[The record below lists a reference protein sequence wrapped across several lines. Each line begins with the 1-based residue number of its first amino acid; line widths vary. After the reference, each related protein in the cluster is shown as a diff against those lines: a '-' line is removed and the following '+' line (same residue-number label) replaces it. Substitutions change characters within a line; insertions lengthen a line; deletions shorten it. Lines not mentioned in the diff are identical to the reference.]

1 MTQVTVRMTSRDV
14 HVRMLGHAGDDLV
27 CAGISTVVG
36 AMLNVLGDDAEK
48 VVYEPGHVEFS
59 SHRPRRE
66 SMGAI
71 RVLIE
76 AMMMLSEKFPGRV
89 GVTLEKPHEIQ

>member
-1 MTQVTVRMTSRDV
+1 MTQVTVRMTSKDV
-14 HVRMLGHAGDDLV
+14 YVQMLGHAGDDLV
-27 CAGISTVVG
+27 CAGISTVCG
-36 AMLNVLGDDAEK
+36 AMLNVLGDDAEH

-59 SHRPRRE
+59 AHRPRRE

-76 AMMMLSEKFPGRV
+76 AMMMLSEKFPERV
-89 GVTLEKPHEIQ
+89 GVTLEERLNVQ

>member
-1 MTQVTVRMTSRDV
+1 MTQVTVRMTGKDV
-14 HVRMLGHAGDDLV
+14 WVKMLGHAGDDLV
-27 CAGISTVVG
+27 CAGISTVCG
-36 AMLNVLGDDAEK
+36 AMLNVLGDDAEH
-48 VVYEPGHVEFS
+48 VTYEPGHVEFS

-71 RVLIE
+71 QVLVE
-76 AMMMLSEKFPGRV
+76 AMMMLSEKFPDRV

>member
-1 MTQVTVRMTSRDV
+1 MTQVTIRLTSKDV
-14 HVRMLGHAGDDLV
+14 YVKMLGHAGDDLV
-27 CAGISTVVG
+27 CAGISTTCG
-36 AMLNVLGDDAEK
+36 AMLNVLGDDAEH
-48 VVYEPGHVEFS
+48 VIYEPGHVEFS
-59 SHRPRRE
+59 SHRPSRE

-76 AMMMLSEKFPGRV
+76 ALMMLSENFPERV